1 MAEPGSAFNNLD
13 FEIEERKDSP
23 NKNKILGGGPWLR
36 AEVGSAFSISDFEIK
51 RT

>member
-23 NKNKILGGGPWLR
+23 QKIKYGGGGPWLR
-36 AEVGSAFSISDFEIK
+36 AEWGQPLVIQIL
-51 RT
+51 R